1 MKESL
6 YAEDVGHYWKTGN
19 SSPDTWLDR
28 TKKEIAAVGGVVLRS
43 AYADEHGV
51 AAYLIEFRF
60 IPAPE
65 VFRIVW
71 PVLESRTGNE
81 RAARIQAT
89 TFLYHDVKNR
99 CMGAKVLGARA
110 SFFSYV
116 VTPDGRTA
124 AQLTTPELSERW
136 PKMLT
141 GG

>member
-1 MKESL
+1 MSI
-6 YAEDVGHYWKTGN
+6 YAEDIKHYWRTGT
-19 SSPDTWLDR
+19 SSPDAWLDR
-28 TKKEIAAVGGVVLRS
+28 TKREITDADGVVLRS
-43 AYADEHGV
+43 AYADEHGI

-60 IPAPE
+60 IPLPD
-65 VFRIVW
+65 VYRIVW

-89 TFLYHDVKNR
+89 TFLYHEVKSR

-110 SFFSYV
+110 AFFSYV

-141 GG
+141 D

>member
-1 MKESL
+1 MST
-6 YAEDVGHYWKTGN
+6 YAEDIGNYWKTGT

-28 TKKEIAAVGGVVLRS
+28 TKREITEADGVVLRS

-60 IPAPE
+60 AADIY
-65 VFRIVW
+65 RIVW

-89 TFLYHDVKNR
+89 TFLYHEVKSR

-110 SFFSYV
+110 AFFSYV

-124 AQLTTPELSERW
+124 AQLTMPELTDRY
-136 PKMLT
+136 PKMLKA
-141 GG
+141 GGE